1 MAVRKAYRPDTSEQ
15 WRELYRKRRGRIYV
29 LWLIGVVIGIIKLR
43 PTSMSA
49 GGLTFTIDRPEII
62 QGVLYLACLVVWF
75 DTVAT
80 VITKRGMID
89 RKDRRDA
96 FFLALKPYRRSFKNL
111 SPEQLKTVYGSARR
125 ILTMPLVVSLLEV
138 SIPAAFV
145 VVFGLP
151 AIWQLIK
158 VIVFRP

>member
-29 LWLIGVVIGIIKLR
+29 LWLIGVVIGIVKLR

-62 QGVLYLACLVVWF
+62 QGALYLGCLVIWF

-80 VITKRGMID
+80 IIVKRGMID
-89 RKDRRDA
+89 RSDRRDA

-111 SPEQLKTVYGSARR
+111 NPEQLKTVYGSARR
-125 ILTMPLVVSLLEV
+125 ILTRPLVVNIFEV
-138 SIPAAFV
+138 SIPIAFV

-158 VIVFRP
+158 VIVLGP